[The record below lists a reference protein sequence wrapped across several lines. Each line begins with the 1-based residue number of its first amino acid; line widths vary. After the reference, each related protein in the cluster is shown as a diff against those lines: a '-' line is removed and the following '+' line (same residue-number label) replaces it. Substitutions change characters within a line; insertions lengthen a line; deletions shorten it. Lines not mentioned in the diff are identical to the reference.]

1 MNVNHKFIDDFLR
14 QLLDCIYK
22 NYIED
27 IEKDANNPNSSF
39 IDYATKGINISE
51 HKIQLTAI
59 YKDINHPE
67 FKNFI
72 FWKNLMLELNLISIE
87 INKSESLGP
96 KAISITLTTAGAAL
110 ALGCNNNSTS

>member
-1 MNVNHKFIDDFLR
+1 MTVNYKFIEDFLR

-39 IDYATKGINISE
+39 IDYACKGINISE
-51 HKIQLTAI
+51 HQIQLTKI
-59 YKDINHPE
+59 YNDINHPE

-72 FWKNLMLELNLISIE
+72 FWKNLMLELNLITID
-87 INKSESLGP
+87 INKHELLGP
-96 KAISITLTTAGAAL
+96 KSIAITLTTTGAAL
-110 ALGCNNNSTS
+110 ALRCNNLTI